1 MATPARDRF
10 RLLPPGD
17 PTPAGP
23 ADARAA
29 IVVWGPY
36 PAMRA
41 GLRSLLAEM
50 DLVAVDEV
58 PGEAQEG
65 AAIVVADAGDQQ
77 MVALVEELNER
88 FGEGSSLII
97 LANEAA
103 DFEGLQAGP
112 GMPAGLLLRDVSAEE
127 LAAAVGAVANGLT
140 VLDPEVAT
148 LFARDRGP
156 APRQLEPLDEP
167 LTERELDVLREL
179 ALGLPNKAIAL
190 RLAIS
195 EHTVKY
201 HVGEILGK
209 LDAASRTEAVML
221 AARRGLLPL

>member
-10 RLLPPGD
+10 RLLPSSD
-17 PTPAGP
+17 AEPAGP
-23 ADARAA
+23 AEPRPA
-29 IVVWGPY
+29 IVVWGAY

-50 DLVAVDEV
+50 DLDAVDDAS
-58 PGEAQEG
+58 GEAQA
-65 AAIVVADAGDQQ
+65 AAIVVADAGDQD
-77 MVALVEELNER
+77 MAGLVEELNER

-97 LANEAA
+97 LANEAT
-103 DFEGLQAGP
+103 DFEGLRAGP
-112 GMPAGLLLRDVSAEE
+112 GMPAGLLLRDVAAEE
-127 LAAAVGAVANGLT
+127 LAAAVRAVATGLT

-156 APRQLEPLDEP
+156 APRPLEPLDEP

-190 RLAIS
+190 RLGIS

-209 LDAASRTEAVML
+209 LAAASRTEAVML
-221 AARRGLLPL
+221 GARRGLLPL